1 MKRTLIAGVVA
12 CVVVA
17 AAAIC
22 VPWSFGFPHRGSGDQ
37 HVLDTTGPYLSHGY
51 RREAAVAIIPPSGE
65 PSFAGWGADENSV
78 FEIGSITKT
87 FTAHLLADAI
97 ERQEISADTRA
108 EDVFVELKGTSA
120 GKVTMEQLA
129 THTSGLPR
137 ITNVSMSSNFTRKD
151 PYTADLSE
159 FLDTV
164 ADLEVT
170 PGEIAYSNTGY
181 ALLGQAVAKKA
192 GKDYPTL
199 VRERL
204 LEPLG
209 MDQTT
214 VPSTPEDLPDDHPTG
229 YTVNGLPA
237 GAWTMHAN
245 APAGSIR
252 STTRDIST
260 WLIAVRDGK
269 APGSSV
275 EPTKVRAEE
284 GKKKLGLAWHTTQED
299 GATVIWHN
307 GGTGGYTSFA
317 GFNANGDGV
326 VVLNNTATN
335 SDDVID
341 YLFDAEDTK

>member
-17 AAAIC
+17 VAAIC
-22 VPWSFGFPHRGSGDQ
+22 VPWSFGFPHRGTGDQ

-65 PSFAGWGADENSV
+65 PSFAGWGADENTV

-97 ERQEISADTRA
+97 ERQELSADTRV
-108 EDVFVELKGTSA
+108 DNVFDELKGTSA
-120 GKVTMEQLA
+120 GEVTMEQLA

-137 ITNVSMSSNFTRKD
+137 IAGVNMSSNLTRKD
-151 PYTADLSE
+151 PYTADLPQ
-159 FLDTV
+159 FLEIL
-164 ADLEVT
+164 ADLDVT

-192 GKDYPTL
+192 GKDYSTL

-214 VPSTPEDLPDDHPTG
+214 VPTTPDDLPDGHPTG
-229 YTVNGLPA
+229 YTAKGLPA
-237 GAWTMHAN
+237 GAWTLHAN

-252 STTRDIST
+252 STTRDLST

-269 APGSSV
+269 APGSSA
-275 EPTKVRAEE
+275 EPTKVRAENDT
-284 GKKKLGLAWHTTQED
+284 KKLGLAWRTTEKD
-299 GATVIWHN
+299 GATVISHN
-307 GGTGGYTSFA
+307 GATGGYTSFA

-341 YLFDAEDTK
+341 YLFDAENTK